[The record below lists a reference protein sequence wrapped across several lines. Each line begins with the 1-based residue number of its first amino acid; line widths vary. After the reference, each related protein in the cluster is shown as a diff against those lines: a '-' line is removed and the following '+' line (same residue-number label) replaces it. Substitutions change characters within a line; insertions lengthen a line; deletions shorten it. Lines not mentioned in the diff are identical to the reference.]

1 MAKSDN
7 RAGLKELL
15 PYRGQQELLLDSR
28 QGAIVFGL
36 WFSECKIGGRLSSNL
51 ENLTEGLN

>member
-7 RAGLKELL
+7 RGGLKELL

-28 QGAIVFGL
+28 QGAIVFG
-36 WFSECKIGGRLSSNL
+36 FSECKIEGRLSSNL